1 MVSTQ
6 KYIRHFLFSITSFAV
21 SDPETFGA
29 ELSLLD
35 LLRPAGMPSSL
46 RSLSLDESVIVSV
59 REDNVSEEDGVE

>member
-6 KYIRHFLFSITSFAV
+6 KYKRHFLFSITSFAA
-21 SDPETFGA
+21 SDTETFGA

-35 LLRPAGMPSSL
+35 LLRPAGMPFSL
-46 RSLSLDESVIVSV
+46 RSLSLDESDIVSV